1 VERYNSSRDWRRFL
15 DIALSTCRF
24 TSLLLVYDYICNN
37 LFIHSIFAPAI
48 LRKDAI
54 TCRAC
59 RPTAKK
65 TTRSG
70 GGCTE
75 GLVSRKPATY
85 DIQSRFALLH
95 KTTRLACSRLFR
107 HLLYREVLISGIGL
121 KYAGFEHPFL
131 GRRHCQSIPRISFLV
146 RRLQT

>member
-1 VERYNSSRDWRRFL
+1 MVS
-15 DIALSTCRF
+15 DIALSACRF
-24 TSLLLVYDYICNN
+24 TSLLLAYNHFCNN

-70 GGCTE
+70 RGCTE

-95 KTTRLACSRLFR
+95 KTTRLACSKALPTPSLPRNFDQWYWAKIRWLR
-107 HLLYREVLISGIGL
+107 AS
-121 KYAGFEHPFL
+121 FL
-131 GRRHCQSIPRISFLV
+131 GTPPLSKHSKNIISCSSFANLMPS
-146 RRLQT
+146 